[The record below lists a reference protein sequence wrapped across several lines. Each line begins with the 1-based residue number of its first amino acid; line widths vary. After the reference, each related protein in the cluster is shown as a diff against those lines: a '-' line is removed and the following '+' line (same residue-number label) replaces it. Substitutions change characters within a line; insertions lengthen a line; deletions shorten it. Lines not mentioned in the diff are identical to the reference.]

1 MKIFDFF
8 NIKKFLIIKKIK
20 KDYNSIL
27 LERVLV
33 KVLRAKRVIAWLE
46 NQGLKL
52 FFHANAQ
59 IVSFKDAEI
68 IN

>member
-1 MKIFDFF
+1 MKT
-8 NIKKFLIIKKIK
+8 
-20 KDYNSIL
+20 
-27 LERVLV
+27 
-33 KVLRAKRVIAWLE
+33 LE

-68 IN
+68 IDYFIIEFPI